1 MSTLK
6 TCPFCGG
13 EAKLMAYGPEEWA
26 CCENCGAATDRDGAW
41 YQRQPIII
49 DYKEAS
55 QKKPRTSIEIGC
67 KVDTKEIDAAVEKV
81 RELGDAIDVVTEK
94 AQAMIERLSNVR
106 EATEKA
112 DKTEKGGFWVQR
124 DEEEKEIQ
132 PK

>member
-1 MSTLK
+1 MKLK

-41 YQRQPIII
+41 YQRQPTII

-81 RELGDAIDVVTEK
+81 RELGAAIGVVNEK
-94 AQAMIERLSNVR
+94 IQALGKTMRKLS
-106 EATEKA
+106 EATKKA
-112 DKTEKGGFWVQR
+112 DKTKRMGFWVQR
-124 DEEEKEIQ
+124 TRK
-132 PK
+132 KRR